1 MPRIP
6 GDENQREAIKLD
18 EEFKQILSC
27 IKSSLSVLE
36 ASDIQLSKAWLVKLN
51 ESKQRKLRNEYL
63 LEFYYQLKSGQIS
76 GIFSKPPANGL
87 LFPLRKSFNATNTHS
102 SSDVESSPQIQKV
115 CSKSNAFL
123 HQDLFYKPTQ
133 KCCEINSASNTGSN
147 SSTIDSYINDETNL
161 NQGKT
166 CKEQIDTLISVIR
179 ELQEQN
185 EKLGLDL
192 FHAKEKYSLHELK
205 LQTNIENLISENES
219 LKTNLAEMKKGKE
232 LLEKN
237 MEKLKSL
244 GQQYEFVI
252 RKKNEELEA
261 KDNCIIQKDKE
272 ISQKESRKSEE
283 LDNLKKQIEE
293 LEHKLLQ
300 ETKNVI
306 IEKIMPYSSQE
317 GKIHAMVNDHYKK
330 MKEEMDKMREDMNVS
345 VQNQDLMSK
354 VNMLRRALDRLE
366 KSKEKLEQDCK
377 NTICQTIQSKD
388 QEIKVLN
395 LKLQRQRNEL
405 LACISSE
412 KQADFDK
419 LIVQLEER
427 YKNLLNKAE
436 SAANVQQQYYLQVIY
451 IIINILIHSN

>member
-300 ETKNVI
+300 ETKNNNAI
-306 IEKIMPYSSQE
+306 FLPG
-317 GKIHAMVNDHYKK
+317 GKNSC
-330 MKEEMDKMREDMNVS
+330 NG
-345 VQNQDLMSK
+345 
-354 VNMLRRALDRLE
+354 
-366 KSKEKLEQDCK
+366 
-377 NTICQTIQSKD
+377 
-388 QEIKVLN
+388 
-395 LKLQRQRNEL
+395 
-405 LACISSE
+405 
-412 KQADFDK
+412 
-419 LIVQLEER
+419 
-427 YKNLLNKAE
+427 
-436 SAANVQQQYYLQVIY
+436 
-451 IIINILIHSN
+451 